1 MESTSTN
8 TSVDSTDSIES
19 LEKSVYSIKL
29 GDINYEDSLKL
40 AEEFKESGN
49 KLMQSNKLSEAINKY
64 TDAINLYIETNKNA
78 IYYSNRAMCHNKLEN
93 FGLALADAN
102 KAIEI
107 DVNYD
112 KAYFRRASANLFL
125 FHYDEAVK
133 DLNHLYKKYPTDE
146 SLLDKLRKAQGE
158 VKKKKFFDSISSER
172 TADE

>member
-1 MESTSTN
+1 
-8 TSVDSTDSIES
+8 
-19 LEKSVYSIKL
+19 
-29 GDINYEDSLKL
+29 
-40 AEEFKESGN
+40 
-49 KLMQSNKLSEAINKY
+49 
-64 TDAINLYIETNKNA
+64 
-78 IYYSNRAMCHNKLEN
+78 MCHNKLEN